1 MITIIVHK
9 AQDIGNI
16 NIVDS
21 CTIVIGNPPV
31 PEFTTLDEAEELY
44 KDDAARIA
52 YALTKSLPGGTL
64 HQLVIQLL
72 EHKTNLLRIPDVK

>member
-1 MITIIVHK
+1 MITVIVHK

-21 CTIVIGNPPV
+21 CTIVIGNPPI
-31 PEFTTLDEAEELY
+31 PEVETLEEAEEIY
-44 KDDAARIA
+44 KNDAARIA
-52 YALTKSLPGGTL
+52 YALTHSLPGGTL
-64 HQLVIQLL
+64 HQLVIELL